1 MAIILMVVALCL
13 AFWNGANDNFK
24 GFATV
29 WGSETLSYRKA
40 LLMAT
45 LATVAGS
52 LMSMVLAH
60 ELAQQ
65 FSGKG
70 LLPDAIVSGP
80 RFLLSVGIGAAL
92 TVVIA
97 TRTGLPVS
105 TTHALIGGLV
115 GAGLAAS
122 PDQVQFGRLWNT
134 FLLPLLFSPIVA
146 ALSGMLAYRLLLART
161 AQQECVC
168 MRMPQP
174 ELSAT
179 GAAALSVA
187 EPFLVIDK
195 EVVCDTLPAP
205 MGRWSIAP
213 FLDRVHSAS
222 AALICFARGVNDT
235 PKLAAL
241 LIAANLSGMR
251 LSVTAIAI
259 AMAAG
264 GLLFAR
270 RVAETM
276 SRRVARMNHTQGV
289 AANLITAVLVLG
301 ASQFGLPVSTTH
313 VSVGSIAGVGAG
325 AHTLNW
331 GTLRNILL
339 SWIATL
345 PLAAGTAWVAMSL
358 F

>member
-1 MAIILMVVALCL
+1 MAIILMVVALSL

-24 GFATV
+24 GFATA
-29 WGSETLSYRKA
+29 WGSETLSYRNA
-40 LLMAT
+40 LIMAT
-45 LATVAGS
+45 LATV
-52 LMSMVLAH
+52 MSMVLAH

-70 LLPDAIVSGP
+70 LLPDAIVGEP

-92 TVVIA
+92 TVTIA
-97 TRTGLPVS
+97 TRVGLPVS

-122 PDQVQFGRLWNT
+122 PDQVDLGRLWNT

-146 ALSGMLAYRLLLART
+146 ALMGMLAYRLLLRRSVR
-161 AQQECVC
+161 QECVC
-168 MRMPQP
+168 VSMPPP
-174 ELSAT
+174 EPSTA
-179 GAAALSVA
+179 GAATVVA
-187 EPFLVIDK
+187 AAPFLIIGQ
-195 EVVCDTLPAP
+195 EVVCDALPSPVA
-205 MGRWSIAP
+205 RWSIAT
-213 FLDRVHSAS
+213 FLDRLHSAS

-241 LIAANLSGMR
+241 LLAANLSGIR

-259 AMAAG
+259 AMAVG

-276 SRRVARMNHTQGV
+276 SRRVTRMNHTQGV

-301 ASQFGLPVSTTH
+301 ASQLGLPVSTTH

-331 GTLRNILL
+331 ETLRNILL

-358 F
+358 Y